1 MKKLPRRL
9 FLGLFLIGSLVLSLS
24 LVQGIRELLAIENQ
38 VKRAEQAAKDL
49 EFEKQKLQ
57 QELKSVSS
65 PDYKETE
72 IRDNLLMA
80 KPNET
85 VVILPDITSLQTETS
100 RATSKENITQAR
112 LEPIWK
118 RWVSVFFPGSKKITQ
133 GESE

>member
-1 MKKLPRRL
+1 MNTKKLSRRL
-9 FLGLFLIGSLVLSLS
+9 FLSLFLIGSLVLSLS

-38 VKRAEQAAKDL
+38 VKRAEQTAKDL

-57 QELKSVSS
+57 QELESVSS
-65 PDYKETE
+65 ADYKETE

-85 VVILPDITSLQTETS
+85 VVILPDVALLQTKVS
-100 RATSKENITQAR
+100 RKALKENIAQTR

-118 RWVSVFFPGSKKITQ
+118 RWLGVFFSGAEK
-133 GESE
+133 